1 MTRYNSEA
9 ASWDP
14 QRARC
19 RGSGRSVVSSEFPPS
34 LNYRHLIN
42 NLETPEPLL
51 GGFMEASRRR
61 QIPWMEEPG
70 RLQSMG
76 LLRVGH
82 D

>member
-19 RGSGRSVVSSEFPPS
+19 RGSGRSVVSSEFPSS

-61 QIPWMEEPG
+61 QIPWTEEPG
-70 RLQSMG
+70 GLQSTG
-76 LLRVGH
+76 SRRVRH
-82 D
+82 N